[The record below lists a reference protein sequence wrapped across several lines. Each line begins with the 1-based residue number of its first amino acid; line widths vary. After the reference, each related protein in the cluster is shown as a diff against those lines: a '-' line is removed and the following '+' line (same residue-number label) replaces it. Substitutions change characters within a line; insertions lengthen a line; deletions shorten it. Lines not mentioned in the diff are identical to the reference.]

1 MFLEIAAAIVVGTF
15 ALGALALV
23 LAALPA
29 ILRASSV
36 VIGLGAVAWAFAAYG
51 MELVV
56 FLAVVGL
63 IVAAA
68 FGCEHGVQAVKA
80 WWTSRNR

>member
-1 MFLEIAAAIVVGTF
+1 MILEIAAAIVVGTF

-29 ILRASSV
+29 ILRAASV
-36 VIGLGAVAWAFAAYG
+36 VIGLGAIAWAFAFYG
-51 MELVV
+51 MELVA
-56 FLAVVGL
+56 FLVMVGV

-68 FGCEHGVQAVKA
+68 FACERGVQAAKA
-80 WWTSRNR
+80 WWKSRSG